1 MPLSHGSRVADAG
14 AARLGAGPGLAR
26 PPDVPQLNPG
36 VEQLGE
42 YQGSGLTGATYLVRN
57 AHGQVVQVSGLLN
70 LVLTGIDGR
79 RTVSAIAARV
89 SAASGRPVSAGN
101 VEYLLAHKLAPLDLL
116 ISGDGAR
123 DHAAARPDPAVLVL
137 RLRRTL
143 VPEAAVQH
151 LARLFGPLFNP
162 AVVVAAL
169 AALLA
174 SDTWLLRVG
183 QLGPASQFV
192 LLRPPLLL
200 LVLGLSVLSM
210 LFHEC
215 GHAAACRYGGARP
228 GVIGVGFYVVW
239 PAFFANVTD
248 TYRLG
253 RADRIRTDL
262 GGVYFNAVFVLVLMA
277 AYRVTGY
284 LPLLPA
290 VALIH
295 VEILQQ
301 LLPSLRL
308 DGYFILADA
317 IGVPDLFRRIAPI
330 LRSLIP
336 GRPADPRVQGLK
348 RAPRVILTAWVLFVV
363 PMLGVELTLIVVHG
377 PGLIR
382 TFARSLGA
390 QADILIAQSGRADV
404 PAALLS
410 AVSVVLLVLPM
421 AGLSYILLLTGRRA
435 LRSLLAVNHR
445 HPALRLPSV
454 VMVLALAA
462 VLAAQ
467 WGLLPPIGG
476 RATAPRP
483 SAAGLVTLQQVPHR
497 ASPRLVRPRHQAGR
511 HQAGRRVAVLTAVS
525 ARGFDPL
532 GVPGDDPSDE
542 NSDLA
547 GYAVDKDLQTA
558 WQSQYYLGNP
568 VFGGLKAG
576 SGLILDMGRTV
587 RLSSVKVT
595 FGSAP
600 GADVAIEVGNHDTL
614 AVSTLAAFR
623 TVATADDI
631 GGTHTFRAARSG
643 PARYLLIWFTKLP
656 PAGPGRFQAQI
667 FNITIRGTAS
677 LKQET
682 THEDQR

>member
-1 MPLSHGSRVADAG
+1 MRLAGDRSYGPRQGLRDGPPQPERMTSTAGQWLARPEIGGHTRRQQVMPLSHGSLVADAG

-57 AHGQVVQVSGLLN
+57 ARGQVVQVSGLLN

-89 SAASGRPVSAGN
+89 SADN

-116 ISGDGAR
+116 IPGDGAR

-183 QLGPASQFV
+183 QLGPAFQFV

-253 RADRIRTDL
+253 RAGRIRTDL

-295 VEILQQ
+295 MEILQQ

-390 QADILIAQSGRADV
+390 QVDILIAQSGRADV
-404 PAALLS
+404 PAVLLS

-421 AGLSYILLLTGRRA
+421 AGLSYIVLLTGRRA
-435 LRSLLAVNHR
+435 LRSLLAVNQR
-445 HPALRLPSV
+445 HPPLRLPSV

-483 SAAGLVTLQQVPHR
+483 SAAGLVTLPRVPHR
-497 ASPRLVRPRHQAGR
+497 ASPPPVGPRPQAR
-511 HQAGRRVAVLTAVS
+511 PPRSEERRV
-525 ARGFDPL
+525 GK
-532 GVPGDDPSDE
+532 E
-542 NSDLA
+542 
-547 GYAVDKDLQTA
+547 
-558 WQSQYYLGNP
+558 
-568 VFGGLKAG
+568 GG
-576 SGLILDMGRTV
+576 S
-587 RLSSVKVT
+587 
-595 FGSAP
+595 
-600 GADVAIEVGNHDTL
+600 
-614 AVSTLAAFR
+614 
-623 TVATADDI
+623 
-631 GGTHTFRAARSG
+631 
-643 PARYLLIWFTKLP
+643 
-656 PAGPGRFQAQI
+656 
-667 FNITIRGTAS
+667 
-677 LKQET
+677 
-682 THEDQR
+682 

>member
-1 MPLSHGSRVADAG
+1 MRLAGDRSYGPRQVLRDGPPQPERMTSTAGQWLARPEIGGHTRRQQVMPLSHGSLVADAG

-57 AHGQVVQVSGLLN
+57 ARGQVVQVSGLLN

-183 QLGPASQFV
+183 QLGPAFQFV

-200 LVLGLSVLSM
+200 LVL
-210 LFHEC
+210 
-215 GHAAACRYGGARP
+215 
-228 GVIGVGFYVVW
+228 
-239 PAFFANVTD
+239 
-248 TYRLG
+248 
-253 RADRIRTDL
+253 
-262 GGVYFNAVFVLVLMA
+262 
-277 AYRVTGY
+277 
-284 LPLLPA
+284 PA

-295 VEILQQ
+295 MEILQQ

-390 QADILIAQSGRADV
+390 QVDILIAQSGRADV
-404 PAALLS
+404 PAVLLS

-421 AGLSYILLLTGRRA
+421 AGLSYIVLLTGRRA

-467 WGLLPPIGG
+467 WGLLP
-476 RATAPRP
+476 
-483 SAAGLVTLQQVPHR
+483 
-497 ASPRLVRPRHQAGR
+497 
-511 HQAGRRVAVLTAVS
+511 
-525 ARGFDPL
+525 
-532 GVPGDDPSDE
+532 
-542 NSDLA
+542 
-547 GYAVDKDLQTA
+547 
-558 WQSQYYLGNP
+558 
-568 VFGGLKAG
+568 
-576 SGLILDMGRTV
+576 
-587 RLSSVKVT
+587 
-595 FGSAP
+595 
-600 GADVAIEVGNHDTL
+600 
-614 AVSTLAAFR
+614 
-623 TVATADDI
+623 
-631 GGTHTFRAARSG
+631 
-643 PARYLLIWFTKLP
+643 
-656 PAGPGRFQAQI
+656 
-667 FNITIRGTAS
+667 
-677 LKQET
+677 
-682 THEDQR
+682 

>member
-1 MPLSHGSRVADAG
+1 MPLGHGSRVADAG
-14 AARLGAGPGLAR
+14 AARLGALGAGPGLAR
-26 PPDVPQLNPG
+26 PADVPRLTPG

-57 AHGQVVQVSGLLN
+57 ARGQVVQVSGLLN

-89 SAASGRPVSAGN
+89 SAASGRPVSPGN
-101 VEYLLAHKLAPLDLL
+101 VEYLLANKLAPLGLL
-116 ISGDGAR
+116 TAGAGVP

-137 RLRRTL
+137 KLRRTL

-151 LARLFGPLFNP
+151 LARLFGPLFHP
-162 AVVVAAL
+162 AVVLAAL
-169 AALLA
+169 AALVA

-183 QLGPASQFV
+183 RLGPALGFV

-200 LVLGLSVLSM
+200 VVLGLSVLSM

-228 GVIGVGFYVVW
+228 GVIGVGFYVIW

-253 RADRIRTDL
+253 RAGRIRTDL
-262 GGVYFNAVFVLVLMA
+262 GGVYFNAVFALVLMA

-290 VALIH
+290 VALTH
-295 VEILQQ
+295 MEILQQ

-363 PMLGVELTLIVVHG
+363 PLLGVELTLIVVQG
-377 PGLIR
+377 PSLIG

-390 QADILIAQSGRADV
+390 QGDIFIAQFGRADV
-404 PAALLS
+404 PATLLS

-421 AGLSYILLLTGRRA
+421 AGLSCIVLLTGRRA
-435 LRSLLAVNHR
+435 LRSLLAVNRR

-454 VMVLALAA
+454 VLVLALAV
-462 VLAAQ
+462 VLATQ

-476 RATAPRP
+476 HAAAPRP
-483 SAAGLVTLQQVPHR
+483 SAAGRVTRQRPVPQHVSR
-497 ASPRLVRPRHQAGR
+497 QPVRSR
-511 HQAGRRVAVLTAVS
+511 HQAGRRRAVLAAVS

-532 GVPGDDPSDE
+532 GAAGSDPADE

-547 GYAVDKDLQTA
+547 GFAVDKDLQTA

-576 SGLILDMGRTV
+576 SGLIVDMGRMV
-587 RLSSVKVT
+587 RVSSVEVT

-600 GADVAIEVGNHDTL
+600 GADVAIKVGNQDTL
-614 AVSTLAAFR
+614 AVSTLATFS
-623 TVATADDI
+623 TVATADGI

-643 PARYLLIWFTKLP
+643 PGRYLLIWFTKLP

-667 FNITIRGTAS
+667 FNITIRGPAS
-677 LKQET
+677 IKSE
-682 THEDQR
+682 RP